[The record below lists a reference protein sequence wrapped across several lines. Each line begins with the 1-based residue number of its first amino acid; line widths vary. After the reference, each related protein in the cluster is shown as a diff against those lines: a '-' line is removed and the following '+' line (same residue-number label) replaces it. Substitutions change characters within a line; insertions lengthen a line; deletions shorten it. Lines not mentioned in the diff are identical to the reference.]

1 MHSVAASTI
10 AEFEFGHDPD
20 LNLPLLVK
28 ELDGALHRSGAM
40 QRRITWDC
48 DDRAMLDVEGARFSI
63 SYDHDL
69 DPHGAAR
76 LMISAGPRPDGPAC
90 ATDPDRHEQ
99 MCQMIADRL
108 KTRFSPKR
116 MAWHQV
122 TGPVTV
128 DLIDDLFDRLPG
140 YDPSRRLDQSRLRT
154 ATDRV
159 LRAFPEMA
167 NSAPVTFAEKS
178 QALKTAR
185 AERAQAEIKRA
196 ARKRRDAKPVPP
208 AANILP
214 DLPAPQASELSR
226 VRDALYAAP
235 AHAQSPSRTRMRLA
249 AHTMDTTMILVC
261 LPVGAAMLTY
271 SVLKGGSVTA
281 SARMMAITCTL
292 VGLAHQLPWANHL
305 LQLI

>member
-1 MHSVAASTI
+1 MYGVADSTI
-10 AEFEFGHDPD
+10 AEFEFGHDPA

-28 ELDGALHRSGAM
+28 ELDGALHRSGAT

-63 SYDHDL
+63 SYDQDL
-69 DPHGAAR
+69 DTRGAAR
-76 LMISAGPRPDGPAC
+76 LMISVGPRPDGPAYPV
-90 ATDPDRHEQ
+90 DPERHEQ
-99 MCQMIADRL
+99 MCQMIVDRL
-108 KTRFSPKR
+108 QTRFSPER

-140 YDPSRRLDQSRLRT
+140 YDPTKRLDQSKLRS

-167 NSAPVTFAEKS
+167 GSTPVSFAEKAS
-178 QALKTAR
+178 ALKTAR
-185 AERAQAEIKRA
+185 AEREQAEVKRA

-208 AANILP
+208 AANSVPSLP
-214 DLPAPQASELSR
+214 LPQTTELSR
-226 VRDALYAAP
+226 VRAALYAQP
-235 AHAQSPSRTRMRLA
+235 EQSVEPSRTRMRLA
-249 AHTMDTTMILVC
+249 AHTMDATMILVF

-271 SVLKGGSVTA
+271 SVLKGGNVNA

-292 VGLAHQLPWANHL
+292 VGLAHYLPWANQL
-305 LQLI
+305 LQMI